1 MRGLSLS
8 GGGIKA
14 AAHIGALKAF
24 EEEKIKFDCV
34 SGASSGSIIA
44 TMYALGYSSD
54 EMWKLFK
61 KYYKKIKYVEWKQ
74 VIKMILGLIFTR
86 RLVIDGL
93 NSGKVIEKIINEIC
107 KKSYVEN
114 INEIKMPLMISMVDL
129 QKGTVYIASSQ
140 EKRKVLQDN
149 TKYISDIP
157 IATAVR
163 ASCSFPVVF
172 SPCKFDG
179 LQLIDGGTRENL
191 PWKGLKEYGADE
203 VYGIAFDTILAKNQ
217 CCKNMIEVAARAMEL
232 QGRELAN
239 YEKEGI
245 DNLITICL
253 KKVALLDSS
262 QIDVLYK
269 MGYEETKKQ
278 LNLLKKSTK

>member
-93 NSGKVIEKIINEIC
+93 NSGKVIEKII
-107 KKSYVEN
+107 KS
-114 INEIKMPLMISMVDL
+114 
-129 QKGTVYIASSQ
+129 A
-140 EKRKVLQDN
+140 KRV
-149 TKYISDIP
+149 
-157 IATAVR
+157 
-163 ASCSFPVVF
+163 
-172 SPCKFDG
+172 
-179 LQLIDGGTRENL
+179 
-191 PWKGLKEYGADE
+191 
-203 VYGIAFDTILAKNQ
+203 
-217 CCKNMIEVAARAMEL
+217 M
-232 QGRELAN
+232 
-239 YEKEGI
+239 
-245 DNLITICL
+245 
-253 KKVALLDSS
+253 
-262 QIDVLYK
+262 
-269 MGYEETKKQ
+269 
-278 LNLLKKSTK
+278 

>member
-191 PWKGLKEYGADE
+191 PWQGLKEYGADE
-203 VYGIAFDTILAKNQ
+203 VYGIAFDTILEKNQ

-245 DNLITICL
+245 DHMITICL

-262 QIDVLYK
+262 QIDELYK

>member
-191 PWKGLKEYGADE
+191 PWKGLQEYGADE
-203 VYGIAFDTILAKNQ
+203 VYGIAFDTILEKNQ

-245 DNLITICL
+245 DHLITICL

-262 QIDVLYK
+262 QIDELYK